1 MFAGVPPAEIERL
14 VAAGRRRRFKRGE
27 VVVHDGDPADALHL
41 VRKGHFA
48 VRMMTPLGDVALL
61 SIVGPGES
69 FGELALLLPEPVR
82 SATVEAL
89 EPAETLALARSTF
102 LELQARHPEVSET
115 LLRLLGEHVQ
125 RLSRRVLVAHYLAAD
140 ARVRHAVHE
149 LATIAYRD
157 DPAGAIPLTQ
167 EQLAGY
173 AGVARATVNRVLREE
188 EAHGHVTLE
197 RGRTIV
203 HDPDAIARR
212 IAGMRPSPGPAA
224 PWARSNAS

>member
-1 MFAGVPPAEIERL
+1 MDWPVFAGVPTAEIERL

-69 FGELALLLPEPVR
+69 FGELALLLPEPAR

-89 EPAETLALARSTF
+89 EPAETLALARSAF
-102 LELQARHPEVSET
+102 LALQARHPEVSGT
-115 LLRLLGEHVQ
+115 LLRLLAEHVH

-140 ARVRHAVHE
+140 ARVRHAVHD
-149 LATIAYRD
+149 LATTAYRD
-157 DPAGAIPLTQ
+157 DPDGAIPLTQ

-188 EAHGHVTLE
+188 EE
-197 RGRTIV
+197 RG
-203 HDPDAIARR
+203 
-212 IAGMRPSPGPAA
+212 
-224 PWARSNAS
+224 N